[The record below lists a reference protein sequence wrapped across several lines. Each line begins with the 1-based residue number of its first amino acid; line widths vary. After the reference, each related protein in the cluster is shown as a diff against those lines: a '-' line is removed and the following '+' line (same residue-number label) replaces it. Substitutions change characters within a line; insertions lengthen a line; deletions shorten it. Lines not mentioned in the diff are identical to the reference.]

1 MSAPIPLPPFATVPQ
16 YEALT
21 GATAP
26 PGTADALAGA
36 SAAIR
41 RYCGWHIAPVITA
54 SLTLDGPGTRILMLP
69 TLRMVELTGIT
80 EYASGLGTAV
90 YDLIPDVDLEWSI
103 NGTVRKRSGGWWT
116 TALRGLLVDL
126 DHGFAMEDVAD
137 LTQVVLNMVAR
148 AMSNPYGVTA
158 QAVGGVS
165 ISSGPGPGG
174 QVGGLVV
181 FPEQA
186 AQLETYR
193 LERWP

>member
-1 MSAPIPLPPFATVPQ
+1 VSTPTPLPPFATVPQ
-16 YEALT
+16 YEELT
-21 GATAP
+21 GQTAP

-41 RYCGWHIAPVITA
+41 RYCGWHIAPVINA
-54 SLTLDGPGTRILMLP
+54 VLTLDGPGTRILMLP
-69 TLRMVELTGIT
+69 TLRMVDLNAVT
-80 EYASGLGTAV
+80 EIARDGTT
-90 YDLIPDVDLEWSI
+90 YDLLPDVDLEWSI
-103 NGTVRKRSGGWWT
+103 NGTVRKRSGGWFT
-116 TALRGLLVDL
+116 TVLRGLVVDL

-148 AMSNPYGVTA
+148 NLSNPYGVTA

-186 AQLETYR
+186 AQLQSYR